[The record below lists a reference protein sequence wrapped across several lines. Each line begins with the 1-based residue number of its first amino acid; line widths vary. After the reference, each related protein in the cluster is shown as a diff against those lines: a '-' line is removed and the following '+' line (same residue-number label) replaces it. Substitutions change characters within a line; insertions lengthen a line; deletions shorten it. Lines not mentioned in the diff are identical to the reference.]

1 MHIFLSLIIVGTGIL
16 YNEGTAESVISSE
29 LPADVLAVAEAEAT
43 ELDAVQP
50 EIVEAEATELDA
62 VEPEIVEAEATELDA
77 VEPEIVEAVESDASD
92 VDQVTAAWSQLDPS
106 TQAAILMLVEADRMM
121 NEK

>member
-50 EIVEAEATELDA
+50 EIVEA
-62 VEPEIVEAEATELDA
+62 
-77 VEPEIVEAVESDASD
+77 VESDASD

>member
-1 MHIFLSLIIVGTGIL
+1 V
-16 YNEGTAESVISSE
+16 
-29 LPADVLAVAEAEAT
+29 EAEAT

-62 VEPEIVEAEATELDA
+62 VQ
-77 VEPEIVEAVESDASD
+77 PEIVEAVESDASD